1 MPHPDLMSKDSP
13 IEYDIFFPFQVS
25 ILSYLLQIIK
35 LLFKIIY
42 IYPQIDF
49 VINLSPFFFIELYN

>member
-1 MPHPDLMSKDSP
+1 MLHPDFMSKDSP
-13 IEYDIFFPFQVS
+13 IEYFFSFSGVHLVLF
-25 ILSYLLQIIK
+25 IANYQIAIQN
-35 LLFKIIY
+35 Y